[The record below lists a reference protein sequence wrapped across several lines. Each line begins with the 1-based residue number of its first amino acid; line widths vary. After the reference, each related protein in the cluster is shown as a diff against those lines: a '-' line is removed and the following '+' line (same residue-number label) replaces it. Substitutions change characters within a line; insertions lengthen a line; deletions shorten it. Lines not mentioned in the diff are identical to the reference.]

1 MRRIVLSL
9 IGLLSFIGGDV
20 VSAGA
25 LFTVPAR
32 MVQIESRPGIQNRII
47 VYRPEQPVATV
58 ILFPD
63 GNGRLDITHVFNDPS
78 IGRTDEI
85 PVELMGDL
93 LDQKIT
99 VVLADAPDDH
109 RSMLGVN
116 GWHGP
121 GIFRLSQD
129 HARDVGAIVDYLK
142 EQDQLPIW
150 LAGIRMGAFSAAT
163 AAIYLQEEVA
173 GLVLAGG
180 ITQCTEQKILLQ
192 LCPEGLMGMPL
203 QDITVPT
210 LILSGGYAFPE
221 NLLAGA
227 LSRSPSIR
235 FQTFSEYVN
244 FESWNGWD
252 PGQTAIPGVSN
263 AHVSREM
270 ADFIR
275 WNEMTH
281 PMVICDN
288 SAGEMRASV
297 EIYLAGC
304 CY

>member
-1 MRRIVLSL
+1 MLRIVLSL
-9 IGLLSFIGGDV
+9 VGLLLIVGGDV
-20 VSAGA
+20 VSAGT
-25 LFTVPAR
+25 LFSVPGR
-32 MVQIESRPGIQNRII
+32 MVQIESRPGIQSRII
-47 VYRPEQPVATV
+47 VYRPDLPVATV

-63 GNGRLDITHVFNDPS
+63 GNGRLDITHVFNDPY

-85 PVELMGDL
+85 PMELMGYL
-93 LDQKIT
+93 LGQKIT
-99 VVLADAPDDH
+99 VVLADAPADH

-121 GIFRLSQD
+121 AIFRLSRD
-129 HARDVGAIVDYLK
+129 HARDVGAIVDYLQ

-163 AAIYLQEEVA
+163 AAIYLQEGVA

-288 SAGEMRASV
+288 SAAEMRASV